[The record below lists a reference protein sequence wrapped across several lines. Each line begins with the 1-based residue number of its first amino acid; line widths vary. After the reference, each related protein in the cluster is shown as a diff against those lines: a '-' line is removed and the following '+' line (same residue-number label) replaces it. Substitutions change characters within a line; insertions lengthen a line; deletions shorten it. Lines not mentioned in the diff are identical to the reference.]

1 MYSQTGAMT
10 DQEVGGVNNHTIA
23 VSLVVI
29 ARAEVVSVVEGG
41 TVATN
46 MEDTQIEMEEDQ
58 MRTEVT
64 MAEVINS
71 GLTTRMTLV
80 TGVNNIV
87 VGSSSEITMAVG
99 INSRIT
105 MAVGINSRITMAVG
119 INSGIT
125 MAAGMNGGNRTVREI
140 SCGLQSNMGTETSNA
155 HQVSTADTAD
165 VEGIREATD
174 LVTPAALETG
184 KDRSSLVVMPN
195 RIAKNRTV
203 LVSTVNSRT
212 TVRKV
217 ATTLAV
223 TRGTVSSREDSVQEA
238 LKGILV
244 VAGGEAGV
252 TTTVAM
258 TGKINTSKTVT
269 IEMLT
274 AIGRVIVVTLESNL
288 GYLST

>member
-80 TGVNNIV
+80 TGVNNTV
-87 VGSSSEITMAVG
+87 VGSSSG
-99 INSRIT
+99 IT